1 MYKLK
6 VKKGEVLRIKD
17 DKRTGITVTLRHGKE
32 YPQELLKRIY
42 DAGFTNFVTKSKPKK
57 QEDEGAKEQPSD

>member
-17 DKRTGITVTLRHGKE
+17 DKRTGITGTFKYGEE

-57 QEDEGAKEQPSD
+57 QEDEEPKEESGD